1 MDDQYSIICLELDVE
16 LSQFFFMVNNTVKNI
31 LFI

>member
-16 LSQFFFMVNNTVKNI
+16 FSQFFFMVNNTVKNI